1 MELQQLEV
9 LVDEL
14 IKEAPNEDFVKDY
27 MKEAGLDYQ
36 KDPVS
41 RINYVLKLMSF
52 SESEHNEPGAQQS
65 FKK

>member
-1 MELQQLEV
+1 MEDIMELQQLEI

-14 IKEAPNEDFVKDY
+14 IKEVPNEDLVKNY

-52 SESEHNEPGAQQS
+52 KEKPN
-65 FKK
+65 KK

>member
-1 MELQQLEV
+1 MELQQLEI

-14 IKEAPNEDFVKDY
+14 IKEVPNEDLVKNY

-52 SESEHNEPGAQQS
+52 KEKPN
-65 FKK
+65 KK